1 MMTKLTIAERIV
13 LHLSRYGTQCD
24 DGYNIPWDL
33 TQDGIAASL
42 RITRAHSSIELKKLR
57 ENGKVDERQG
67 HIKGG
72 KVRRKSYTLT
82 PAGLEEAKHL
92 KEVAKDEGI
101 DIMPMIDMKRCDPDT
116 IWKSVD
122 EEDRDALGLACVL
135 RCPVPRADIPETA
148 KQVIPTDVNGM
159 IILSDQVKK
168 NILSVADDER
178 LRSWNSAAA
187 DYWLDRDDVQERL
200 YHLVSAGR
208 IRDACRLVVNE
219 KEKLLY
225 NINDDLF
232 DILAG
237 FEDIPEKYVLDVLPV
252 RITVAIESGDLD
264 ASAAMIDALKE
275 MDGELGLLYSADAE
289 MKKGDHTKALSI
301 IRSVG
306 ITNRFEVDLRAAG
319 AIGHLG
325 NKKEALDLLN
335 SMKEA
340 VVKTGT
346 VNGLDR
352 IYIQMADV
360 AAVSGDHDSSINYL
374 TKALGVTGDEGKR
387 KIYALLARSYG
398 AAGMADKAKECA
410 SKSRDLRP

>member
-13 LHLSRYGTQCD
+13 LHLSRYGMQCD

-57 ENGKVDERQG
+57 ESGKVDERQG

-82 PAGLEEAKHL
+82 PVGLEEAKHL
-92 KEVAKDEGI
+92 KDVAEDEGI
-101 DIMPMIDMKRCDPDT
+101 DIMPMLDLKRCDPDT
-116 IWKSVD
+116 IWNSVD
-122 EEDRDALGLACVL
+122 ERDRDAFGLACVL

-148 KQVIPTDVNGM
+148 KQVIPTDINGM
-159 IILSDQVKK
+159 VILSDVVKK
-168 NILSVADDER
+168 NVLSVAGDER
-178 LRSWNSAAA
+178 LRNWNSAAA
-187 DYWLDRDDVQERL
+187 DYWLDKDDAQERL
-200 YHLVSAGR
+200 HHLVSAGR
-208 IRDACRLVVNE
+208 VKDACRLITGE

-225 NINDDLF
+225 NVNDDLF
-232 DILAG
+232 DILTKL
-237 FEDIPEKYVLDVLPV
+237 EDIPEKHVLDVLPV
-252 RITVAIESGDLD
+252 KITVAVESGDLD
-264 ASAAMIDALKE
+264 AAATMIDALKE
-275 MDGELGLLYSADAE
+275 RDEELGLLYSADAE
-289 MKKGDHTKALSI
+289 MKRGDHAKALSI

-335 SMKEA
+335 SMKET
-340 VVKTGT
+340 VVKNGT
-346 VNGLDR
+346 VDGLDR

-360 AAVSGDHDSSINYL
+360 AAAAGDHDSSINCL
-374 TKALGVTGDEGKR
+374 TKALGVTGDDGKR
-387 KIYALLARSYG
+387 KIYALLATSYN
-398 AAGMADKAKECA
+398 AVGMKDKAKECA
-410 SKSRDLRP
+410 SKSR